1 MAKNRRNRIDIRY
14 VIVGIIAIIIIIIAI
29 LSYTLN
35 KDKKLNRFEALAK
48 DTIVGIQRIVYYP
61 FNGISNLISEYNDLR
76 NVRKENEKYKSLEKT
91 LNDTLLLAQ
100 ETSANAQKA
109 AYAQSKLIVEDA
121 RNNASKIVNNSLIKA
136 QNIEREAEELQ
147 RKVISYKKRFI
158 ALVESQVDEMDK
170 FDERL

>member
-1 MAKNRRNRIDIRY
+1 MVKFRTNIY
-14 VIVGIIAIIIIIIAI
+14 G
-29 LSYTLN
+29 YN
-35 KDKKLNRFEALAK
+35 KDDVVKFVNKVAEEYENIYQKLRTATLEAESL
-48 DTIVGIQRIVYYP
+48 
-61 FNGISNLISEYNDLR
+61 
-76 NVRKENEKYKSLEKT
+76 RKEIEKYQNLEKT

-109 AYAQSKLIVEDA
+109 AFAQSKLIIEDA
-121 RNNASKIVNNSLIKA
+121 KNNASKIVNNSLVKA
-136 QNIEREAEELQ
+136 QNIEREAEKLQ

>member
-1 MAKNRRNRIDIRY
+1 MVKFRTNIYGYNKSDVAKF
-14 VIVGIIAIIIIIIAI
+14 VGEVA
-29 LSYTLN
+29 
-35 KDKKLNRFEALAK
+35 
-48 DTIVGIQRIVYYP
+48 
-61 FNGISNLISEYNDLR
+61 SEYESIYEKLK
-76 NVRKENEKYKSLEKT
+76 NVTLEAQSLKEENEKYKNLEKT

-109 AYAQSKLIVEDA
+109 AFAQSKLIVEDA
-121 RNNASKIVNNSLIKA
+121 KNNASKIVNNSLLKA

-170 FDERL
+170 FDERLK

>member
-1 MAKNRRNRIDIRY
+1 MVKFRTNIY
-14 VIVGIIAIIIIIIAI
+14 G
-29 LSYTLN
+29 YN
-35 KDKKLNRFEALAK
+35 KSDVANFVKEVA
-48 DTIVGIQRIVYYP
+48 
-61 FNGISNLISEYNDLR
+61 SEYESIYEKLK
-76 NVRKENEKYKSLEKT
+76 NVTLEAESLRKENEKYKSLEKT

>member
-1 MAKNRRNRIDIRY
+1 MIKFRTNIYGFNKSDVIKFVNEVADEYESIYNKLKNATIQIE
-14 VIVGIIAIIIIIIAI
+14 
-29 LSYTLN
+29 SLN
-35 KDKKLNRFEALAK
+35 KELERYK
-48 DTIVGIQRIVYYP
+48 D
-61 FNGISNLISEYNDLR
+61 
-76 NVRKENEKYKSLEKT
+76 LEKT

-121 RNNASKIVNNSLIKA
+121 KNNASKIVNNSLIKA

>member
-1 MAKNRRNRIDIRY
+1 MVKFRTTIY
-14 VIVGIIAIIIIIIAI
+14 G
-29 LSYTLN
+29 YN
-35 KDKKLNRFEALAK
+35 KSDVASFVKEVA
-48 DTIVGIQRIVYYP
+48 
-61 FNGISNLISEYNDLR
+61 SEYESIYEKLK
-76 NVRKENEKYKSLEKT
+76 NVTLEAESLRKENEKYKSLEKT

-170 FDERL
+170 FEERL

>member
-1 MAKNRRNRIDIRY
+1 MIKFRTNIYGFNKSDVIKFVNEVADEYESIYNKLKNATIQIE
-14 VIVGIIAIIIIIIAI
+14 
-29 LSYTLN
+29 SLN
-35 KDKKLNRFEALAK
+35 KELERYK
-48 DTIVGIQRIVYYP
+48 D
-61 FNGISNLISEYNDLR
+61 
-76 NVRKENEKYKSLEKT
+76 LEKT

-121 RNNASKIVNNSLIKA
+121 KNNASKIVNNSLIKA

-170 FDERL
+170 FDERFK

>member
-1 MAKNRRNRIDIRY
+1 MVKFRTNIY
-14 VIVGIIAIIIIIIAI
+14 G
-29 LSYTLN
+29 YN
-35 KDKKLNRFEALAK
+35 KSDVASFVKEVA
-48 DTIVGIQRIVYYP
+48 
-61 FNGISNLISEYNDLR
+61 SEYESIYEKLK
-76 NVRKENEKYKSLEKT
+76 NVKSLEKT

>member
-1 MAKNRRNRIDIRY
+1 MARNRRNRIDIRY

-76 NVRKENEKYKSLEKT
+76 NVRKENEKLKDKIEKVNSLEEKM
-91 LNDTLLLAQ
+91 
-100 ETSANAQKA
+100 
-109 AYAQSKLIVEDA
+109 
-121 RNNASKIVNNSLIKA
+121 
-136 QNIEREAEELQ
+136 QN
-147 RKVISYKKRFI
+147 YKEK
-158 ALVESQVDEMDK
+158 
-170 FDERL
+170 

>member
-1 MAKNRRNRIDIRY
+1 MVKFRTNIY
-14 VIVGIIAIIIIIIAI
+14 G
-29 LSYTLN
+29 YN
-35 KDKKLNRFEALAK
+35 KDDVVKFVNKVAEEYENIYQKLRTATLEAESL
-48 DTIVGIQRIVYYP
+48 
-61 FNGISNLISEYNDLR
+61 
-76 NVRKENEKYKSLEKT
+76 RKEIEKYQNLEKT

-109 AYAQSKLIVEDA
+109 AFAQSKLIIEDA
-121 RNNASKIVNNSLIKA
+121 KNNASKIVNNSLVKA

>member
-1 MAKNRRNRIDIRY
+1 MVKFRTNIY
-14 VIVGIIAIIIIIIAI
+14 G
-29 LSYTLN
+29 YN
-35 KDKKLNRFEALAK
+35 KDDVVKFVNKVAEEYENIYQKLRTATLETESL
-48 DTIVGIQRIVYYP
+48 
-61 FNGISNLISEYNDLR
+61 
-76 NVRKENEKYKSLEKT
+76 RKEIEKYQNLEKT

-109 AYAQSKLIVEDA
+109 AFAQSKLIIEDA
-121 RNNASKIVNNSLIKA
+121 KNNASKIVNNSLVKA

>member
-1 MAKNRRNRIDIRY
+1 MIKFRTNIYGFNKSDVIKFVNEVADEYESIYNKLKNATIQIE
-14 VIVGIIAIIIIIIAI
+14 
-29 LSYTLN
+29 SLN
-35 KDKKLNRFEALAK
+35 KELERYK
-48 DTIVGIQRIVYYP
+48 D
-61 FNGISNLISEYNDLR
+61 
-76 NVRKENEKYKSLEKT
+76 LEKT

-121 RNNASKIVNNSLIKA
+121 KNNASKIVNNSLIKA

-158 ALVESQVDEMDK
+158 ALVEFQVDEMDK
-170 FDERL
+170 FDERLK

>member
-1 MAKNRRNRIDIRY
+1 MVKFRTNIYGYNKSDVAKF
-14 VIVGIIAIIIIIIAI
+14 VSEVA
-29 LSYTLN
+29 
-35 KDKKLNRFEALAK
+35 
-48 DTIVGIQRIVYYP
+48 
-61 FNGISNLISEYNDLR
+61 SEYESIYEKLK
-76 NVRKENEKYKSLEKT
+76 NVTLEAQSLKAENEKYKNLEKT

-109 AYAQSKLIVEDA
+109 AFAQSKLIVEDA
-121 RNNASKIVNNSLIKA
+121 KNNASKIVNNSLLKA

-170 FDERL
+170 FDERLK

>member
-1 MAKNRRNRIDIRY
+1 MVKFRTNIY
-14 VIVGIIAIIIIIIAI
+14 G
-29 LSYTLN
+29 YN
-35 KDKKLNRFEALAK
+35 KSDVASFVKEVA
-48 DTIVGIQRIVYYP
+48 
-61 FNGISNLISEYNDLR
+61 SEYESIYEKLK
-76 NVRKENEKYKSLEKT
+76 NVTLEAENLRKENYKSLEKT

>member
-1 MAKNRRNRIDIRY
+1 MIKFRTNIYGFNKSDVIKFVNEVADEYESIYNKLKNATIQIE
-14 VIVGIIAIIIIIIAI
+14 
-29 LSYTLN
+29 SLN
-35 KDKKLNRFEALAK
+35 KELERYK
-48 DTIVGIQRIVYYP
+48 D
-61 FNGISNLISEYNDLR
+61 
-76 NVRKENEKYKSLEKT
+76 LEKT

-109 AYAQSKLIVEDA
+109 AYTQSKLIVEDA
-121 RNNASKIVNNSLIKA
+121 KNNASKIVNNSLIKA

-170 FDERL
+170 FDERLK